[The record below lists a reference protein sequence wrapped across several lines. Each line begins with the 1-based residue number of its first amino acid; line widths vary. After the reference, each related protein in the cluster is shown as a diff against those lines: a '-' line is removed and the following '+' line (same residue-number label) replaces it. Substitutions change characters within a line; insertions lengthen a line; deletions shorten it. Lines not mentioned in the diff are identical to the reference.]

1 MRQCSKSV
9 IVGNERG
16 IHSRIATRLAEIVA
30 CHKVHLTISNDREI
44 ADCAMILDVLAL
56 GLVQGDKLQVLV
68 QGESAKE
75 AMQAVEQLL
84 TAKEDP
90 Q

>member
-1 MRQCSKSV
+1 MTRCACSV

-16 IHSRIATRLAEIVA
+16 IHSRIATRLAEIA
-30 CHKVHLTISNDREI
+30 VHHEVFLTISNDRET
-44 ADCAMILDVLAL
+44 ADCTMILDVLAL
-56 GLVQGDKLQVLV
+56 GLVQGDRLEVLV
-68 QGESAKE
+68 QGTAARE

-90 Q
+90 R

>member
-1 MRQCSKSV
+1 MTQCSGFV

-16 IHSRIATRLAEIVA
+16 IHSRIATRLAEIA
-30 CHKVHLTISNDREI
+30 AHHNVHLTIRRDRET

-56 GLVQGDKLQVLV
+56 GMVLGDKLEVVV
-68 QGESAKE
+68 QGEA
-75 AMQAVEQLL
+75 ATDALLAVEQLL

>member
-1 MRQCSKSV
+1 MNRCSGSV

-16 IHSRIATRLAEIVA
+16 IHSRIATRLAEIA
-30 CHKVHLTISNDREI
+30 AHHEVHLTISNDRET
-44 ADCAMILDVLAL
+44 ADCTMILDVLAL
-56 GLVQGDKLQVLV
+56 GLVQGDRLQVLV
-68 QGESAKE
+68 EGKSASE